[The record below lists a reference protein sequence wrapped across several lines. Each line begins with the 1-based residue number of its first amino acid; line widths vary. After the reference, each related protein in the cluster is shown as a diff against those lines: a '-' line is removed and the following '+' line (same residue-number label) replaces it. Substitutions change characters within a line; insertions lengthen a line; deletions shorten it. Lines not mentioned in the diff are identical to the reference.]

1 MSQQFCQQNLP
12 SFRAQKLSMKR
23 IRIRQNML
31 EGRNARVVLSEA
43 ITYTTKEREENF
55 GFLPLPILFFLRH
68 CDITILQQ
76 R

>member
-1 MSQQFCQQNLP
+1 
-12 SFRAQKLSMKR
+12 MKR

-43 ITYTTKEREENF
+43 ITYTTKEREENV

-68 CDITILQQ
+68 CDI
-76 R
+76 